1 MATEPYLPE
10 TLSRAEL
17 DALPGYVVVDFGTN
31 WCGHC
36 TAAQPSIE
44 KVVADYP
51 QVRRIKVED
60 GSGRKL
66 GRSFRVKLWPTL
78 VFMRDGQ
85 EVVRLVRPT
94 RTSDLEEAFETL
106 VQEG

>member
-1 MATEPYLPE
+1 MPTEPYLPE

-17 DALPGYVVVDFGTN
+17 DAMPGCVVVDFGTN

-36 TAAQPSIE
+36 TAAQPLIE

-51 QVRRIKVED
+51 QVRHIKIED

-66 GRSFRVKLWPTL
+66 GRSFKVKLWPTL
-78 VFMRDGQ
+78 VLMRDGQ
-85 EVVRLVRPT
+85 EVLRLVRPT